1 MLGGAFSLLL
11 TVTPG
16 EHKLGHGTVFLGS
29 CRPRVRSLVVKNI
42 LGILGI

>member
-11 TVTPG
+11 TVTP